1 MNYFITEENLK
12 NFENDLLNL
21 GKKTATVTKYV
32 SNLKTLQKY
41 LNNQEVTT
49 ELLQGYGAWLKEQ
62 GYHTRSINL
71 FFASAN
77 SFFEYMK
84 WDKFFLSPLRLSADE
99 MNKDQEVLT
108 EEEYRRLFQMAME
121 RQDDFMVLLM
131 KVLGQTQLRVT
142 ELELLT
148 TDVVREGKIY
158 LTRKNEKVCYYL
170 PKALQE
176 ELATYIQKYR
186 ITEGIVFRTSS
197 GKVFHRSNVV
207 RKIKELCVYAG
218 IDPDKG
224 SVRSLKRGIIPDLS
238 DLSGSPKPSVPENE
252 ERTVSEKELPEESS
266 VEACAEK
273 ITQMKEEI
281 RKYEEH
287 MIWLQGEKTG
297 REEGAARERVQSVKH
312 MIELGIQKKRIL
324 KYYTDEEYREAR
336 EN

>member
-12 NFENDLLNL
+12 NYENDLLNL
-21 GKKTATVTKYV
+21 GKKNATITKYV

-41 LNNQEVTT
+41 LGNQEITND
-49 ELLQGYGAWLKEQ
+49 LLQGYGAWLKEQ

-84 WDKFFLSPLRLSADE
+84 WDQFFLSPLRLTTDE
-99 MNKDQEVLT
+99 MEKEQETLT

-170 PKALQE
+170 PKNLQE
-176 ELATYIQKYR
+176 ELITYIQKYN
-186 ITEGIVFRTSS
+186 ITDGIVFRTSS
-197 GKVFHRSNVV
+197 GKAFHRSNVV
-207 RKIKELCVYAG
+207 RKIKELCIYAG
-218 IDPDKG
+218 IDPEKG

-238 DLSGSPKPSVPENE
+238 RLDGSRETCAPEKAE
-252 ERTVSEKELPEESS
+252 AVSENSSLEESS

-287 MIWLQGEKTG
+287 MIWLQGEKSG
-297 REEGAARERVQSVKH
+297 REEGAAQERVQSVKH